1 MDPLLF
7 VSCLQNNVSQ
17 KCPAHSRHA
26 INTGE
31 RKGGARPLC
40 FQSLSLKTSPSG
52 LKKIFFSFKQRKP
65 IFNVSHETPTHR
77 ADKRETVLVK
87 VGAGRGAGSPA
98 HICLIP

>member
-52 LKKIFFSFKQRKP
+52 LKKFFFLLSKGNLFSM
-65 IFNVSHETPTHR
+65 SHMKLQHTEQI
-77 ADKRETVLVK
+77 KEKLFW
-87 VGAGRGAGSPA
+87 
-98 HICLIP
+98 